1 MCTTTET
8 WRNFL
13 WEFVREIYVTFRE
26 CLDLPYR
33 RSSTCRRA
41 YVIEGDPSKRSWTE
55 VIFRGSYL
63 RLRVSGPLM
72 VYGFSNGPATQPIV
86 HMDNLVHHNKTSTY
100 TVARL
105 SKRNSLASN
114 YHWNLRIRS
123 DHTFLLVYPWWYMEY
138 STRWVIAIHLYII
151 FFDVF
156 VTSDIYSLRKH
167 SSGIKNDHL
176 RSLSHFSVQNST

>member
-1 MCTTTET
+1 
-8 WRNFL
+8 
-13 WEFVREIYVTFRE
+13 
-26 CLDLPYR
+26 
-33 RSSTCRRA
+33 
-41 YVIEGDPSKRSWTE
+41 
-55 VIFRGSYL
+55 
-63 RLRVSGPLM
+63 M

-86 HMDNLVHHNKTSTY
+86 HMDNLVHHDKTSTY

-138 STRWVIAIHLYII
+138 STRWVIAIHLWII

-176 RSLSHFSVQNST
+176 RSLSHLQTKFIPPPPIWWMLKNVERLSFQTISWIPGVRGLECCRIT